1 MSQGITMHKIYI
13 FAFEASLLL
22 LAQQKPTTPA
32 VAPQP
37 GMQSQTPSAK
47 VKDAPQ
53 QPPTRKATR
62 TPKRQAWQMLTNAAV
77 GAKRVSVLLLF
88 AFWV

>member
-1 MSQGITMHKIYI
+1 MAEGVTMHRIYT
-13 FAFEASLLL
+13 FVFGASLLL
-22 LAQQKPTTPA
+22 FTQQKPTTPFA
-32 VAPQP
+32 SQP
-37 GMQSQTPSAK
+37 GTQSQTQPSN

-62 TPKRQAWQMLTNAAV
+62 TPKRQAWQMLTDAAAGSKTSGV
-77 GAKRVSVLLLF
+77 PSLF